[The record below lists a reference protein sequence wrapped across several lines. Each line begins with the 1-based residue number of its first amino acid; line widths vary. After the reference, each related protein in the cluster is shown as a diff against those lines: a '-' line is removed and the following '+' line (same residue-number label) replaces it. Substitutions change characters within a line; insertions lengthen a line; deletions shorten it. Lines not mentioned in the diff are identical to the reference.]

1 MDERLQKALEFG
13 NYTVTLNNQKK
24 LLKEKFIDQC
34 VFYTNGYKF
43 KINQDLITYCKTL
56 IDLGHI
62 NDVVLIDSNE
72 TPARIEDLQKFL
84 DEILDIYFSNLNEY
98 HTECEKIKSKRSI
111 KDIIEP

>member
-56 IDLGHI
+56 IDLGHTA
-62 NDVVLIDSNE
+62 DVVLIDTNE
-72 TPARIEDLQKFL
+72 NPARIEDLNKFL
-84 DEILDIYFSNLNEY
+84 DEILHIYFSNLNEWR
-98 HTECEKIKSKRSI
+98 TFIRQ
-111 KDIIEP
+111 